1 MNYNDNE
8 IKTMKQLD
16 AMYMAAIKTYLKCQT
31 RFSKGQVSGME
42 LSYIALNLSPAGF
55 IQVDVDEIFRGE

>member
-8 IKTMKQLD
+8 IKTLEQLD

-42 LSYIALNLSPAGF
+42 LAYVALNLTPAEF
-55 IQVDVDEIFRGE
+55 IRVDVDEIFREE

>member
-8 IKTMKQLD
+8 IKTLEQLD
-16 AMYMAAIKTYLKCQT
+16 QMYMAAIQTYLKYRT

-42 LSYIALNLSPAGF
+42 LSYIALNLAPAEF
-55 IQVDVDEIFRGE
+55 IQMDVDDVFRGE